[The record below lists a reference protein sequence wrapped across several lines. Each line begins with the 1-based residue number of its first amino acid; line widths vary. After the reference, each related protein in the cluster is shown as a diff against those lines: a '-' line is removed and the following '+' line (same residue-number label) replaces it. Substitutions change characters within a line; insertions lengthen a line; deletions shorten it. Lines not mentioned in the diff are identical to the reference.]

1 MSLHIDKKLL
11 RRALFLVLAILL
23 VFFTACTSLSSQA
36 TPTAA
41 PIQLTDGLGRTVSLP
56 APATRIVSLAPSNTE
71 ILFAI
76 GAGSQV
82 VGRDSF
88 SDYPQEVSEITDV
101 GGGFGEFNTEAIL
114 ALKPDLVLAADI
126 IPPEKI
132 RALEDLGLIVFSIA
146 NPVDFEELFDNIQL
160 VGKLTAHEE
169 EAQKLI
175 SELKQRVQQVEEKVM
190 LSSYL
195 PLVFYE
201 LDASDPNAPWT
212 AGPGTFIDTLIT
224 KAGGF
229 NLGASLEGAWVQIS
243 LEVLIQK
250 NPDII
255 ILGDYTWGGVTPEAV
270 AARAGWEALKAVKEN
285 KVFTF
290 DDNLVSR
297 PGPRLV
303 DGLEAMARL
312 LHPELF
318 E

>member
-56 APATRIVSLAPSNTE
+56 APAMRIVSLAPSNTE

-132 RALEDLGLIVFSIA
+132 QALEDLGLIVFSIA
-146 NPVDFEELFDNIQL
+146 NPVDFEELFNNIQL

-175 SELKQRVQQVEEKVM
+175 SELKQRLQQVEEKVM

-270 AARAGWEALKAVKEN
+270 AARAGWKVLKAVKEN

>member
-36 TPTAA
+36 TPTAV

-56 APATRIVSLAPSNTE
+56 APAMRIVSLAPSNTE

-132 RALEDLGLIVFSIA
+132 QALEDLGLIVFSIA
-146 NPVDFEELFDNIQL
+146 NPVDFEELFNNIQL

-175 SELKQRVQQVEEKVM
+175 SELKQRLQQVEEKVM

-270 AARAGWEALKAVKEN
+270 AARAGWKVLKAVKEN

>member
-1 MSLHIDKKLL
+1 MSLQVKKNIHWTSLSLFFGMLL
-11 RRALFLVLAILL
+11 LL
-23 VFFTACTSLSSQA
+23 FTACSTLNVQRA
-36 TPTAA
+36 PETTPL
-41 PIQLTDGLGRTVSLP
+41 QLTDGLGRTITLS
-56 APATRIVSLAPSNTE
+56 ATAKRIVSLAPSNTE

-76 GAGSQV
+76 GAGDLL

-88 SDYPQEVSEITDV
+88 SDYPPEVSSITDI
-101 GGGFGEFNTEAIL
+101 GGGFGEFNIEAIV
-114 ALKPDLVLAADI
+114 ALQPDLVLAADI

-132 RALEDLGLIVFSIA
+132 QALEDLGLTVFAIP
-146 NPVDFEELFDNIQL
+146 NPVDFEGLFNNLQL
-160 VGKLTAHEE
+160 VGELTAHQK
-169 EAQKLI
+169 EAQALI
-175 SELKQRVQQVEEKVM
+175 ASLKQRIQQVEEKVM
-190 LSSYL
+190 FSSYK
-195 PLVFYE
+195 PRVFYE

-224 KAGGF
+224 MAGGF
-229 NLGASLEGAWVQIS
+229 NLGASLESAWAQIS
-243 LEVLIQK
+243 LEVLIQQD
-250 NPDII
+250 PDII
-255 ILGDYTWGGVTPEAV
+255 ILGDYTWGGVTPEAL
-270 AARAGWEALKAVKEN
+270 ATRAGWEVLTAVKEN